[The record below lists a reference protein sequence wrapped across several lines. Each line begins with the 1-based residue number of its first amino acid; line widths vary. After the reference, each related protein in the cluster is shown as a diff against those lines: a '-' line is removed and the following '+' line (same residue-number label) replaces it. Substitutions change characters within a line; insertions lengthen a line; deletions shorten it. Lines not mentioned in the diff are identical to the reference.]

1 MTTRKPFS
9 AHDLDID
16 NSGSPISRML
26 RGKTSRPPTEEE
38 IVDRTRRE
46 VYRGVLARCDVD
58 AAEDASA
65 TTLLLQVDEA
75 IGRLRSA
82 PYSDPPP
89 RTQCARCG
97 LIEVCGEREDEPVC
111 ARCVWEMLDEA
122 RRERDEA
129 QAKSRFMVAS
139 TLDTAVRWGLI
150 FEWELLPSGNVCLID
165 NEGRRDLPPLD
176 AVNALA
182 EQWGK
187 IARERD
193 DLRNAAR
200 AVVVAKVRPCYI
212 CDKVSTVADLD
223 DAFCE
228 AHADLARI
236 DKQDTDGAPAWRRLC
251 ALVKP

>member
-38 IVDRTRRE
+38 IVDRT
-46 VYRGVLARCDVD
+46 
-58 AAEDASA
+58 
-65 TTLLLQVDEA
+65 
-75 IGRLRSA
+75 
-82 PYSDPPP
+82 
-89 RTQCARCG
+89 
-97 LIEVCGEREDEPVC
+97 
-111 ARCVWEMLDEA
+111 

-212 CDKVSTVADLD
+212 CDKFSTVADLD